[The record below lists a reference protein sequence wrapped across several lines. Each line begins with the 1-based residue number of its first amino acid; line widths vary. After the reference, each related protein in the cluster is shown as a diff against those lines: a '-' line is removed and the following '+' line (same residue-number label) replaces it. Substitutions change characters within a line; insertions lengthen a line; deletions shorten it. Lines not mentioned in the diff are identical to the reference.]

1 MSGAA
6 RRAALLLLLGAVC
19 GGAAWAQ
26 AGTAS
31 PSKSLSEP
39 LRLALSFTALALL
52 PAVAMSLTPFLRII
66 TVLHFLRQALGT
78 QSTPSNQI
86 LIGLSLFLAFVVMQ
100 PVVVDI
106 YHNAWEPLN
115 KGQLTAEQAIDKTSA
130 PLKAFLLRFARERD
144 LQLFLEISRK
154 PVPASASQ
162 LDFSVVAPAY
172 ILSEL
177 KMGFQIGAMLYL
189 PFLVIDLVAA
199 SITLSVGMV
208 QLPPVMLSAPLKLF
222 LFVMVDGWNVIV
234 GSLVKGLYPQ

>member
-1 MSGAA
+1 VKYAVRASILSLLVAGFCAA
-6 RRAALLLLLGAVC
+6 APHSAPAHP
-19 GGAAWAQ
+19 Q
-26 AGTAS
+26 T
-31 PSKSLSEP
+31 LSEP
-39 LRLALSFTALALL
+39 LRLALTFTALALL
-52 PAVAMSLTPFLRII
+52 PAIAMALTPFLRII

-86 LIGLSLFLAFVVMQ
+86 LVGLALFLSFVVMQ
-100 PVVVDI
+100 PVVMDI
-106 YHNAWEPLN
+106 YHSAWEPLN
-115 KGQLTAEQAIDKTSA
+115 QGQLGAEEAISKTEA
-130 PLKAFLLRFARERD
+130 PLKTFLLRFARERD
-144 LQLFLEISRK
+144 LQLFLEITNK
-154 PVPASASQ
+154 PAPASPAQ

-177 KMGFQIGAMLYL
+177 KTGFQIGAMLYL

-234 GSLVKGLYPQ
+234 GSLVKGLYPH